1 MSKTYKEL
9 IKDRAQ
15 LDYAIKTAL
24 VNEKPAAIASV
35 LELIKDFNLT
45 AEECGFQLATPKKKA
60 VTTVDKPDGRK
71 APKKIKYQNPKN
83 PNQTWTGLGA
93 ISKRP
98 IWVREHLEAGG
109 KLEDLLINPK

>member
-15 LDYAIKTAL
+15 LDDAIKNAL

-45 AEECGFQLATPKKKA
+45 AEECGFQLAAPKKKA
-60 VTTVDKPDGRK
+60 VKAVDKPDGRS
-71 APKKIKYQNPKN
+71 APKKIKYQNPNN
-83 PNQTWTGLGA
+83 PEETWTGLGA
-93 ISKRP
+93 KAKRP
-98 IWVREHLEAGG
+98 KWVLDYEAAGG
-109 KLEDLLINPK
+109 NIKDCLIN

>member
-15 LDYAIKTAL
+15 LDDAIKTAL

-35 LELIKDFNLT
+35 LELIKDFGLT
-45 AEECGFQLATPKKKA
+45 AEECGFNVAAPKKKA
-60 VTTVDKPDGRK
+60 SKAVDKPDGRS
-71 APKKIKYQNPKN
+71 APKKIKYQNPNN
-83 PNQTWTGLGA
+83 PEETWTGLGA

-98 IWVREHLEAGG
+98 IWVRKHLEAGG